1 MKILS
6 REDEVHRLAD
16 SPCKRAMEA
25 RIRVAHANVGEG
37 IAFDA
42 VADCGG
48 RFFALEEGDDPR
60 ALDVGEA
67 ETVDVTDFDTR
78 CYEYVELSADGKVFE
93 LLHVTNDAGGDSF
106 FVPDESW
113 IGQDFRQAL
122 LALAA
127 GRPAVGDDEGR
138 GEFS

>member
-6 REDEVHRLAD
+6 SEEEVHGLAD
-16 SPCKRAMEA
+16 SPCKRAMED
-25 RIRVAHANVGEG
+25 RIRTAHANVGVG

-60 ALDVGEA
+60 ELDVGGA
-67 ETVDVTDFDTR
+67 ATVNLTDFETR

-93 LLHVTNDAGGDSF
+93 LFLVTNDAGGDSF
-106 FVPDESW
+106 FVPDETW
-113 IGQDFRQAL
+113 IGQAFQQAL
-122 LALAA
+122 LALTA
-127 GRPAVGDDEGR
+127 GRPAVVDDAGR
-138 GEFS
+138 GE

>member
-1 MKILS
+1 M
-6 REDEVHRLAD
+6 ED
-16 SPCKRAMEA
+16 
-25 RIRVAHANVGEG
+25 RIRTAHANVGMG

-60 ALDVGEA
+60 ALDVGGTA
-67 ETVDVTDFDTR
+67 TVDVTDFETR

-93 LLHVTNDAGGDSF
+93 LFHVTNDAGGDSF
-106 FVPDESW
+106 FVPDEPW
-113 IGQDFRQAL
+113 VDEGFRQAL

-127 GRPAVGDDEGR
+127 GRPVTPDDTGR
-138 GEFS
+138 GDA